1 MDTGEIFTYRLNI
14 EAVMKKKIVV
24 GISGASGSIYAVRLL
39 ELLRQTAEVHLI
51 ISRAAATVLAL
62 ETEYRIEEIS
72 RLAYRIY
79 DNEDFCAPVASGS
92 FPVDA
97 MVVIP
102 CSIKTLSAIAN
113 CHCDTLISRAADVAL
128 KEKRRLILSVRE
140 TPLHLGHLK
149 LMLQAAES
157 GALITPPVPQFYTR
171 PQSISDI
178 VTQTACR
185 ILDLLD
191 IKSEFTVRWNGS
203 CKTVN
208 VQGLSVTDA
217 HDTEVINNESDIAKS
232 IAQGSL

>member
-1 MDTGEIFTYRLNI
+1 
-14 EAVMKKKIVV
+14 MKRKIIV

-39 ELLRQTAEVHLI
+39 ELLHHTAEVHLV
-51 ISRAAATVLAL
+51 ISRAALTVLDL
-62 ETEYRIEEIS
+62 ETEYDLKEIS

-79 DNEDFCAPVASGS
+79 DNEDFCAPIASGS
-92 FPVDA
+92 FQVDA

-113 CHCDTLISRAADVAL
+113 CHCDTLISRAADVTL

-157 GALITPPVPQFYTR
+157 GALITPPVPQFYTS
-171 PQSISDI
+171 PQSINDI
-178 VTQTACR
+178 VTQTSCR

-191 IKSEFTVRWNGS
+191 IKSESSIRWNG
-203 CKTVN
+203 CGQTLVN
-208 VQGLSVTDA
+208 KKSAIENPYSKGA
-217 HDTEVINNESDIAKS
+217 INESDVTED
-232 IAQGSL
+232 IAQGRL

>member
-1 MDTGEIFTYRLNI
+1 MRYECGDTAEKTK
-14 EAVMKKKIVV
+14 MKKKIVV
-24 GISGASGSIYAVRLL
+24 GVSGASGSIYAVRLL
-39 ELLRQTAEVHLI
+39 ELLHPLAQVHLV

-62 ETEYRIEEIS
+62 ETKYHIEEIS

-79 DNEDFCAPVASGS
+79 DNEDFCAPIASGS

-97 MVVIP
+97 MIVIP

-113 CHCDTLISRAADVAL
+113 CHCDTLISRAADVTL
-128 KEKRRLILSVRE
+128 KERRKLILSVRE

-149 LMLQAAES
+149 LMLKAAES
-157 GALITPPVPQFYTR
+157 GAFITPPVPQFYTN
-171 PQSISDI
+171 PQSIGDI
-178 VTQTACR
+178 VTQTVCR

-191 IKSEFTVRWNGS
+191 IKSEFSVRWNGS

-217 HDTEVINNESDIAKS
+217 YHTEVINESVIAKN
-232 IAQGSL
+232 IAQGRL